1 MKALLESELRQRL
14 RSRKWWV
21 LVTLWTAGLFLIM
34 IPIRLGGQRN
44 REFLYGERADYDL
57 GPLMFGS
64 LALLVL
70 GLTCLVIP
78 SLTAMAINGER
89 DRGTLAVLQA
99 TLLRPRDI
107 VFAKFLSG
115 LITASVFLVATLPIA
130 LWCYLEGSV
139 SFVRLAA
146 VYLVLLVV
154 AGVLIALALVA
165 SALVRRPAL
174 SAVLSYGLVA
184 LLTIGTG
191 ILYGIAEITTQEPT
205 ITAPTEE
212 PEPGLSWLW
221 LAPNPF
227 VVLADA
233 APRSRVDLD
242 DPLASIQEGI
252 RYLRDPQP
260 VVIDYIEQGRN
271 NPRKNPNRPPR
282 FIPPPEPE
290 RPPPV
295 WPYGLAI
302 ELAIAAGAVYV
313 TINRLRVPVRRLA
326 PGHRVA

>member
-1 MKALLESELRQRL
+1 MRALLASEVRQRL

-21 LVTLWTAGLFLIM
+21 LVALWTIALFLIM

-44 REFLYGERADYDL
+44 REFFYGKAADYDL

-70 GLTCLVIP
+70 GLSCLVIP

-99 TLLRPRDI
+99 TLLRPHDI
-107 VFAKFLSG
+107 VIAKFLSG
-115 LITASVFLVATLPIA
+115 LLTASIFLIATLPIA
-130 LWCYLEGSV
+130 AWCYLEGSV
-139 SFVRLAA
+139 SLVRLAA

-174 SAVLSYGLVA
+174 SAVLSYGFVA

-191 ILYGIAEITTQEPT
+191 IIYGIAEINAQEPARV
-205 ITAPTEE
+205 APIEE
-212 PEPGLSWLW
+212 PDPGVRWLW

-252 RYLRDPQP
+252 RHLRNPEP
-260 VVIDYIEQGRN
+260 VIYYEEPPSRFQ
-271 NPRKNPNRPPR
+271 NPRRL
-282 FIPPPEPE
+282 IQPPEPE
-290 RPPPV
+290 ETAPV
-295 WPYGLAI
+295 WSYGLMI
-302 ELAIAAGAVYV
+302 ELGIAAAAIYV
-313 TINRLRVPVRRLA
+313 TMRRLRVPVRRLA

>member
-1 MKALLESELRQRL
+1 MRALLASELRQRL

-21 LVTLWTAGLFLIM
+21 LVALWTAALFLIM
-34 IPIRLGGQRN
+34 IPIRIAGRHNSQFYFGD
-44 REFLYGERADYDL
+44 RADYDL

-70 GLTCLVIP
+70 GLSCLVIP

-89 DRGTLAVLQA
+89 DKGTLAVLQA
-99 TLLRPRDI
+99 TLLRPHEI

-115 LITASVFLVATLPIA
+115 LVTAGVFLVATLPIA
-130 LWCYLEGSV
+130 AWCYIEGSV
-139 SFVRLAA
+139 SFVRLAG

-154 AGVLIALALVA
+154 AGVLVALALFA

-184 LLTIGTG
+184 MLTIGTG
-191 ILYGIAEITTQEPT
+191 IVYGIAEVTAQPPVTTGPIESPD
-205 ITAPTEE
+205 
-212 PEPGLSWLW
+212 PGNRWLL

-233 APRSRVDLD
+233 APRSRVELD

-252 RYLRDPQP
+252 RYLRTPEP
-260 VVIDYIEQGRN
+260 IYYYESPAN
-271 NPRKNPNRPPR
+271 NPNAPPR
-282 FIPPPEPE
+282 LIRPQEPE
-290 RPPPV
+290 EVPPV
-295 WPYGLAI
+295 WPYGLMI
-302 ELAIAAGAVYV
+302 ELGVAAAAILV
-313 TINRLRVPVRRLA
+313 TIARLRVPVRRLA

>member
-1 MKALLESELRQRL
+1 MKALLASELRQRL
-14 RSRKWWV
+14 RSRRWWI
-21 LVTLWTAGLFLIM
+21 LVALWTLALFLIM
-34 IPIRLGGQRN
+34 IPIRAGGQQSRT
-44 REFLYGERADYDL
+44 FFYGPEANTDL

-70 GLTCLVIP
+70 GLSCLVIP

-99 TLLRPRDI
+99 TLLRPHDI
-107 VFAKFLSG
+107 VLAKFLSG
-115 LITASVFLVATLPIA
+115 LVTASVFLAATLPIA

-139 SFVRLAA
+139 SLVRLIT

-154 AGVLIALALVA
+154 AGVLIALALFA

-174 SAVLSYGLVA
+174 SAVLTYGLVGM
-184 LLTIGTG
+184 LTIGTG
-191 ILYGIAEITTQEPT
+191 ILYGIAEVNADRPNDFGR
-205 ITAPTEE
+205 PD
-212 PEPGLSWLW
+212 PGVRWLL

-233 APRSRVDLD
+233 APRSRIDLD
-242 DPLASIQEGI
+242 DPLAGIQEAT
-252 RYLRDPQP
+252 RYLR
-260 VVIDYIEQGRN
+260 N
-271 NPRKNPNRPPR
+271 
-282 FIPPPEPE
+282 PEPE
-290 RPPPV
+290 IVYEAPPPGGDPYAPPRLIQPIESEEDPV

-302 ELAIAAGAVYV
+302 ELVIAIGALAVA
-313 TINRLRVPVRRLA
+313 IRRLRVPVRKLA